1 MTKMPRQKMTKM
13 PRYIFGACLRYR
25 VAGSLGELGAGQATV
40 TASRGAVT
48 TTIRNFFR
56 LGGSTAAKPVP

>member
-1 MTKMPRQKMTKM
+1 MTNLPRQKMTK
-13 PRYIFGACLRYR
+13 RSRHIFGACLRYR

-48 TTIRNFFR
+48 TLAGGGKVFFIYR
-56 LGGSTAAKPVP
+56 FNLCK